1 MAMLRFI
8 LAIFGAL
15 ATSAAQAQGVSQAQY
30 CNGAAVYDT
39 AVVGSTKLVSAP
51 IVGGIYV
58 CGYSIGTIATSTI
71 SVKLTYSTPGV
82 VTTNTTSFGPLVTGA
97 AQVGITPGWT
107 FVSATSAQFLV
118 DHPATFNGLF
128 VPNGNQLNLT
138 TSVNTG
144 TIQAIVYFWTQN
156 P

>member
-1 MAMLRFI
+1 MKKPML
-8 LAIFGAL
+8 AL
-15 ATSAAQAQGVSQAQY
+15 LGVLMGSAAQAQGVSQAQY

-39 AVVGSTKLVSAP
+39 AVVGTTKLVSAP

-58 CGYSIGTIATSTI
+58 CGYAIGSIATSTI
-71 SVKLTYSTPGV
+71 VVKLTYSTPGV

-97 AQVGITPGWT
+97 GQVGITPGWT
-107 FVSATSAQFLV
+107 FVSATAAQFLV

-144 TIQAIVYFWTQN
+144 SIQAIIYYWTQN

>member
-1 MAMLRFI
+1 MMRFVI
-8 LAIFGAL
+8 ALLGLLL
-15 ATSAAQAQGVSQAQY
+15 ATEAQAQGVSQAQY

-58 CGYSIGTIATSTI
+58 CGYSIGSVATSTI

-82 VTTNTTSFGPLVTGA
+82 VTTNTTSFGPLVTL
-97 AQVGITPGWT
+97 AQQVPITPGWT
-107 FVSATSAQFLV
+107 FISATGAQFLV
-118 DHPATFNGLF
+118 DHPPSFNGLF

>member
-1 MAMLRFI
+1 MMRFVI
-8 LAIFGAL
+8 ALIGLLL
-15 ATSAAQAQGVSQAQY
+15 ATEARAQGVSQAQY

-58 CGYSIGTIATSTI
+58 CGYSIGSVATSTI
-71 SVKLTYSTPGV
+71 VAKLTYSTPGV
-82 VTTNTTSFGPLVTGA
+82 VTTNTTSFGPLVTQA
-97 AQVGITPGWT
+97 LQVPITPGWT
-107 FVSATSAQFLV
+107 FISATGAQFLV

>member
-1 MAMLRFI
+1 MRFI
-8 LAIFGAL
+8 LAMLGILL
-15 ATSAAQAQGVSQAQY
+15 ATEAEAQGVSQAQY

-39 AVVGSTKLVSAP
+39 AVVGTTKLVSAP

-58 CGYSIGTIATSTI
+58 CGYAIGSVATSTI
-71 SVKLTYSTPGV
+71 GVKLTYSTSGV
-82 VTTNTTSFGPLVTGA
+82 FTTNTLDNHPLITGA
-97 AQVGITPGWT
+97 LQTSITPGWT
-107 FVSATSAQFLV
+107 FISATGAQFLV